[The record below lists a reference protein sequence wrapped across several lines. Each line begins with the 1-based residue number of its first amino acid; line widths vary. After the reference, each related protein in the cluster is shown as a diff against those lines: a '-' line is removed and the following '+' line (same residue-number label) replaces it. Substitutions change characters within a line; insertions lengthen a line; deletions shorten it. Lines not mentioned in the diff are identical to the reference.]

1 MADMDKS
8 ASYDIVIVGAGSA
21 GCVLANRLSADPSK
35 RVLLLEAGIDH
46 NNIWTKIPA
55 GVPRVVADP
64 KISWGYQS
72 EPEPGLNNRRLAWP
86 RGKLVGGT
94 SCINGHVYMRGTRED
109 FDGWRDAGCPGW
121 GWDDVLPHYKS
132 TESHFRGASELHGA
146 NGELR
151 VSPVEEPHP
160 ASQAFVSAARQLGM
174 PFNDDFNGPTQE
186 GVGYVELMVGDGVRA
201 STSRVFLDPVR
212 KRPNLELQAGALV
225 ERVLFDGRRARG
237 VRYQIDGQPRE
248 VSAREVVIAGGAIN
262 SPQILMLS
270 GVGPAAQLKRHG
282 IDVVLDAPGV
292 GANLHDHVYVH
303 CLAGVEPSFSINHKI
318 SREWRMI
325 PDVLR
330 YIVSR
335 RGLLNSAAAQV
346 GLFARSH
353 ANGDRIDLQIQ
364 MRPFS
369 MLGAGGM
376 YRADSY
382 PAVTASC
389 GLLQPYSTG
398 ALTLAS
404 SNPAQPPHMVANFLT
419 DERDIAP
426 LVAGVKLM
434 RRIFATAPLAAH
446 VEREVMPGD
455 GKTSDEDLVAYLR
468 ETANSMYHPAGSC
481 RMGSDDGA
489 VVDARLRV
497 RGISGLRIADAS
509 IMPRVTSGNTN
520 APAIMIGDKAA
531 SMIDED
537 WRRA

>member
-1 MADMDKS
+1 MNQTT
-8 ASYDIVIVGAGSA
+8 SYDIVIVGAGSA

-35 RVLLLEAGIDH
+35 RVLLLEAGVDH
-46 NNIWTKIPA
+46 NNIWTRIPA

-64 KISWGYQS
+64 RISWGYQS
-72 EPEPGLNNRRLAWP
+72 EPEPGLNDRRLAWP

-109 FDGWRDAGCPGW
+109 YDGWRDAGNPGW
-121 GWDDVLPHYKS
+121 GWDDVLPHFKR
-132 TESHFRGASELHGA
+132 TECHYRGASDLHGA
-146 NGELR
+146 GGELR

-160 ASQAFVSAARQLGM
+160 ASKAFVQAARSLGI
-174 PFNDDFNGPTQE
+174 PANDDFNGPTQE

-201 STSRVFLDPVR
+201 SASRVFLDPVR
-212 KRPNLELQAGALV
+212 KRPNLVVQANALV
-225 ERVLFDGRRARG
+225 ERVLFDGRQARG
-237 VRYQIDGQPRE
+237 VRFRVDGQPRD
-248 VSAREVVIAGGAIN
+248 VSAREVVISGGAIN

-270 GVGPAAQLKRHG
+270 GIGPADHLKSHG
-282 IDVVLDAPGV
+282 IDVVLDARGV

-303 CLAGVEPSFSINHKI
+303 YLAGVVPSASINQKI
-318 SREWRMI
+318 SRDWRMI

-346 GLFARSH
+346 GLFTRSRVH
-353 ANGDRIDLQIQ
+353 GDRIDLQIQ

-404 SNPAQPPHMVANFLT
+404 ADPGQAPKMVANFLT

-426 LVAGVKLM
+426 LVVGLRLI
-434 RRIFATAPLAAH
+434 RRIFATAPLASLF
-446 VEREVMPGD
+446 EREVMPGD
-455 GKTSDEDLVAYLR
+455 GKASDEDLVAYLR

-489 VVDARLRV
+489 VVDPRLRV
-497 RGISGLRIADAS
+497 RGVSGLRVADAS
-509 IMPRVTSGNTN
+509 IMPRVSSGNTN

-531 SMIDED
+531 AMIEED
-537 WRRA
+537 WRRS

>member
-1 MADMDKS
+1 MNPTS
-8 ASYDIVIVGAGSA
+8 PYDIIIVGAGSA

-35 RVLLLEAGIDH
+35 RVLLLEAGVDH

-94 SCINGHVYMRGTRED
+94 SCINGHVYMRGTRQD
-109 FDGWRDAGCPGW
+109 FDAWRDAGNPGW
-121 GWDDVLPHYKS
+121 GWDDVLPHFKR
-132 TESHFRGASELHGA
+132 TECHFRGASDLHGA
-146 NGELR
+146 SGELR

-160 ASQAFVSAARQLGM
+160 ASQAFVQAARNLGM
-174 PFNDDFNGPTQE
+174 PLNDDFNGPTQE

-212 KRPNLELQAGALV
+212 KRPNLHVQAGALV
-225 ERVLFDGRRARG
+225 ERVLFDGCQVRG
-237 VRYQIDGQPRE
+237 VRFRVDGQPRE
-248 VSAREVVIAGGAIN
+248 VAAREVVISAGAIN

-270 GVGPAAQLKRHG
+270 GVGPAEHLRSHG
-282 IDVVLDAPGV
+282 IDVVLDLAGV
-292 GANLHDHVYVH
+292 GRNLHDHVYVH
-303 CLAGVEPSFSINHKI
+303 YLAGVEPSFSINQKI
-318 SREWRMI
+318 SRDWRMI

-330 YIVSR
+330 YVVSR

-382 PAVTASC
+382 PAITASC
-389 GLLQPYSTG
+389 GLLQPHSTG

-404 SNPAQPPHMVANFLT
+404 SDPTQAPKMVANFLT

-426 LVAGVKLM
+426 LVAGLRLI
-434 RRIFATAPLAAH
+434 RRIFSTAPLAEH
-446 VEREVMPGD
+446 FEREMMPG
-455 GKTSDEDLVAYLR
+455 GQKTSDDDLVAYLR

-489 VVDARLRV
+489 VVDPRLRV

-509 IMPRVTSGNTN
+509 IMPQVTSGNTN
-520 APAIMIGDKAA
+520 APAIMIADKAA
-531 SMIDED
+531 SMIAED

>member
-1 MADMDKS
+1 MNSTSTS
-8 ASYDIVIVGAGSA
+8 AYDIVIVGAGSA
-21 GCVLANRLSADPSK
+21 GCVLANRLSADPAR
-35 RVLLLEAGIDH
+35 RVLLLEAGADR

-64 KISWGYQS
+64 KISWSYQS

-109 FDGWRDAGCPGW
+109 YDGWRDAGNPGW
-121 GWDDVLPHYKS
+121 GWDDVLPHFKR
-132 TESHFRGASELHGA
+132 TECHHRGESELHGA
-146 NGELR
+146 SGELH
-151 VSPVEEPHP
+151 VSPVHEPHP
-160 ASQAFVSAARQLGM
+160 ASQAFVQAALKLGF
-174 PFNDDFNGPTQE
+174 PANNDFNGPIQE
-186 GVGYVELMVGDGVRA
+186 GVGYVELMIGDGVRA

-212 KRPNLELQAGALV
+212 KRPNLQVQANALV
-225 ERVLFDGRRARG
+225 ERVLFDGLQVRG
-237 VRYQIDGQPRE
+237 VRFRVDGQPRE
-248 VSAREVVIAGGAIN
+248 VSAREVVISGGAIN

-270 GVGPAAQLKRHG
+270 GIGPAEHLRSHG
-282 IDVVLDAPGV
+282 IDVVLDLPGV
-292 GANLHDHVYVH
+292 GRDLHDHVYVH
-303 CLAGVEPSFSINHKI
+303 YLAGVERSFSVNHKI
-318 SREWRMI
+318 SREWRML

-330 YIVSR
+330 YMASR

-346 GLFARSH
+346 GMFTRSKV
-353 ANGDRIDLQIQ
+353 NGDRIDLQIQ

-398 ALTLAS
+398 ELTLAS
-404 SNPAQPPHMVANFLT
+404 ADPTQPPKMVANFLT

-426 LVAGVKLM
+426 LLVGLRLI
-434 RRIFATAPLAAH
+434 RRIFATEPLAARF
-446 VEREVMPGD
+446 EREVMPGPE
-455 GKTSDEDLVAYLR
+455 KTSDEDLVAYLR

-489 VVDARLRV
+489 VVDSRLRV
-497 RGISGLRIADAS
+497 RGIAGLRVADVS

-531 SMIDED
+531 SMIAED

>member
-1 MADMDKS
+1 MS
-8 ASYDIVIVGAGSA
+8 QTSSYDIVIVGAGSA

-35 RVLLLEAGIDH
+35 RVLLLEAGVDH

-64 KISWGYQS
+64 KISWGYES
-72 EPEPGLNNRRLAWP
+72 EPEPGLNNRRLPWP

-109 FDGWRDAGCPGW
+109 YDGWRDAGNAGW
-121 GWDDVLPHYKS
+121 GWDDVLPHFKR
-132 TESHFRGASELHGA
+132 TECHFGGESELHSVS
-146 NGELR
+146 GELR
-151 VSPVEEPHP
+151 VSPVHEPHP
-160 ASQAFVSAARQLGM
+160 ASQAFVQAARNIGIAS
-174 PFNDDFNGPTQE
+174 NEDFNGPTQE
-186 GVGYVELMVGDGVRA
+186 GVGYVELMTGDGVRA

-212 KRPNLELQAGALV
+212 RRSNLVVQANALV
-225 ERVLFDGRRARG
+225 ERVLFDGLRARG
-237 VRYQIDGQPRE
+237 VRFLVDGQPHE
-248 VSAREVVIAGGAIN
+248 VAAKEVVLSAGAIG

-270 GVGPAAQLKRHG
+270 GVGPAGHLGSHG

-292 GANLHDHVYVH
+292 GRNLHDHVYVH

-330 YIVSR
+330 YLVSR

-376 YRADSY
+376 YRADTY

-398 ALTLAS
+398 ELKLAS
-404 SNPAQPPHMVANFLT
+404 ADPAKAPRMVANFLT
-419 DERDIAP
+419 DARDIAP
-426 LVAGVKLM
+426 LLVGLRLI
-434 RRIFATAPLAAH
+434 RRIFSTAPFAEH
-446 VEREVMPGD
+446 FEREVLPGD
-455 GKTSDEDLVAYLR
+455 QKTSDQDLIAYLR

-489 VVDARLRV
+489 VVDPRLRV
-497 RGISGLRIADAS
+497 RGVTGLRVADAS

-520 APAIMIGDKAA
+520 APAIMIADKAA
-531 SMIDED
+531 AMIDED

>member
-1 MADMDKS
+1 MNPNS
-8 ASYDIVIVGAGSA
+8 SYDIVIVGAGSA

-35 RVLLLEAGIDH
+35 RVLLLEAGVDH

-94 SCINGHVYMRGTRED
+94 SCVNGHVYMRGTRED
-109 FDGWRDAGCPGW
+109 YDGWRDAGNPGW
-121 GWDDVLPHYKS
+121 GWDDVLPHFKR
-132 TESHFRGASELHGA
+132 TECHYGGATDLHGA
-146 NGELR
+146 SGELH
-151 VSPVEEPHP
+151 VSPVHEPHP
-160 ASQAFVSAARQLGM
+160 ASQAFVQAARKLGIA
-174 PFNDDFNGPTQE
+174 PNNDFNGPTQE
-186 GVGYVELMVGDGVRA
+186 GVGYVELMIGDGVRA

-212 KRPNLELQAGALV
+212 KRPNLQVQANALV
-225 ERVLFDGRRARG
+225 ERLLFDGRQVRG
-237 VRYQIDGQPRE
+237 VRFRVDGHLRE
-248 VSAREVVIAGGAIN
+248 VSAREVVISAGAIN

-270 GVGPAAQLKRHG
+270 GVGRAEHLRSHG
-282 IDVVLDAPGV
+282 IDVVLDSPGV
-292 GANLHDHVYVH
+292 GSNLHDHVYVH
-303 CLAGVEPSFSINHKI
+303 YLAGVEPSFSINHKI

-346 GLFARSH
+346 GLFARSKT
-353 ANGDRIDLQIQ
+353 NGDRIDLQIQ

-376 YRADSY
+376 YRADTY

-398 ALTLAS
+398 ELTLVSAD
-404 SNPAQPPHMVANFLT
+404 PTQPPKMVANFLT

-426 LVAGVKLM
+426 LLVGLRLIRDIFSTEPFAGH
-434 RRIFATAPLAAH
+434 F
-446 VEREVMPGD
+446 EREVMPGPQV
-455 GKTSDEDLVAYLR
+455 TSDEDLVAYLR

-489 VVDARLRV
+489 VVDPRLRV
-497 RGISGLRIADAS
+497 RGIAGLRVADAS
-509 IMPRVTSGNTN
+509 IMPKVPSGNTN
-520 APAIMIGDKAA
+520 APVIMIADKAA
-531 SMIDED
+531 SMIAED

>member
-1 MADMDKS
+1 MSPD
-8 ASYDIVIVGAGSA
+8 SYDIVIVGAGSA
-21 GCVLANRLSADPSK
+21 GCVMANRLSADPSR

-46 NNIWTKIPA
+46 NNIWTKVPA

-64 KISWGYQS
+64 KISWCYES

-109 FDGWRDAGCPGW
+109 FDGWRDAGNPGW
-121 GWDDVLPHYKS
+121 GWDDVLPHFKR
-132 TESHFRGASELHGA
+132 TESHFRGESELHGA
-146 NGELR
+146 GGELR
-151 VSPVEEPHP
+151 VSPVHEPHP
-160 ASQAFVSAARQLGM
+160 ASQAFVQAARNIGIDS
-174 PFNDDFNGPTQE
+174 NDDFNGVTQE
-186 GVGYVELMVGDGVRA
+186 GVGYVELMVGDGVRS

-212 KRPNLELQAGALV
+212 QRPNLVVQANALA

-237 VRYQIDGQPRE
+237 VRFSVNGVSRE
-248 VSAREVVIAGGAIN
+248 VAAREVVICAGAIG
-262 SPQILMLS
+262 SPQLLMLS
-270 GVGPAAQLKRHG
+270 GIGPAEHLRSHG

-292 GANLHDHVYVH
+292 GRNLHDHVYVH
-303 CLAGVEPSFSINHKI
+303 YLAGVDPSFSINQKI
-318 SREWRMI
+318 SRNWRMI

-330 YIVSR
+330 YAVSR

-353 ANGDRIDLQIQ
+353 VNGDRIDLQIQ

-376 YRADSY
+376 YRADTY

-398 ALTLAS
+398 ELTLAS
-404 SNPAQPPHMVANFLT
+404 SDPAQRPRMVANFLT

-426 LVAGVKLM
+426 ILVGLRM
-434 RRIFATAPLAAH
+434 IRRIFATAPLAEH
-446 VEREVMPGD
+446 FEREVMPGAQ
-455 GKTSDEDLVAYLR
+455 KTSDEDLIGYLR

-489 VVDARLRV
+489 VVDPRLSV
-497 RGISGLRIADAS
+497 RGVSGLRVADAS

-520 APAIMIGDKAA
+520 APTIMIADKAA
-531 SMIDED
+531 SMINQD